1 MRISEEQ
8 VRYVAV
14 LANLHLSHE
23 EIARFQHDLDGILEH
38 MEQLNRIDTTG
49 VEPMAQVLFETEEG
63 ASLRADRIV
72 PPLGNAAA
80 LANAPQPGAGYFKV
94 AKVIER

>member
-1 MRISEEQ
+1 MKISEEQ

-14 LANLHLSHE
+14 LANLHLSPE
-23 EIARFQHDLDGILEH
+23 EISRFQHDLDGILEH

-63 ASLRADRIV
+63 GLAARADQIGASAGQYRRTGQR
-72 PPLGNAAA
+72 PAARRG
-80 LANAPQPGAGYFKV
+80 LFQSR
-94 AKVIER
+94 ESD